1 MSRITRLLAARRGPA
16 TAGFTLVELLVGLVL
31 AMIFAI
37 ALFGFFFAG
46 MDRVRTHES
55 QARAQMEGR
64 TALDRLVRE
73 TRQAISPDDGLT
85 PPIIAISPTTLE
97 MYVDPSR
104 AAASIKP
111 RPEKVRY
118 AIVGGQLVRESSSPV
133 GASPPYAYGPY
144 ARREVLI
151 ERLQNG
157 AVPAFRASTTEG
169 YVLPTIPAPTQL
181 RDIAQ
186 ISIRLILSQKTGNAD
201 TTLELTTDVALRNA
215 VRL

>member
-1 MSRITRLLAARRGPA
+1 MSRLSRLLASRRGPA
-16 TAGFTLVELLVGLVL
+16 SSGFTLVELLVGLVL
-31 AMIFAI
+31 AMIFAL

-55 QARAQMEGR
+55 QARAQMDGR

-85 PPIIAISPTTLE
+85 PPVISLTATTLE

-104 AAASIKP
+104 SATSLTP

-118 AIVGGQLVRESSSPV
+118 SIVGNQLIRESSSPV

-151 ERLQNG
+151 PALANG
-157 AVPAFRASTTEG
+157 AVAAFRATTNEG
-169 YVLPTIPAPTQL
+169 YLLPATPAPTQL

-186 ISIRLILSQKTGNAD
+186 ISVRLMVAQKTGNAA